1 MRQKTEKTSYKAVAW
16 VIGLVGIWLII
27 AGFIIKVANANL
39 CDNLIV
45 GLIVAFLGMLL
56 GKVKEIEG
64 WSSYVFGAWMMMTA
78 FIPNFQVGSA
88 HLWNNVIVGILIAIA
103 GFTALGVKVAKST
116 SQRLYD
122 RGTFTSMRGL

>member
-64 WSSYVFGAWMMMTA
+64 W
-78 FIPNFQVGSA
+78 
-88 HLWNNVIVGILIAIA
+88 
-103 GFTALGVKVAKST
+103 
-116 SQRLYD
+116 
-122 RGTFTSMRGL
+122 